1 MPRKLTVVA
10 PGDQPPAP
18 PSTIK
23 AAAEHSERALLV
35 ALRAKIAAELDTGV
49 PAAYLAPVSRQLREI
64 DQQLRA
70 LDARAEQEAAEDGNG
85 HPDEA
90 WDAEAL

>member
-1 MPRKLTVVA
+1 MSRKLAVVPEGAKAKAA
-10 PGDQPPAP
+10 PT
-18 PSTIK
+18 TIK

-35 ALRAKIAAELDTGV
+35 ALRSKIAAELDAGV
-49 PAAYLAPVSRQLREI
+49 PAAYLAPASRQLREI
-64 DQQLRA
+64 DKELRA
-70 LDARAEQEAAEDGNG
+70 LDARVKQEAEEDASG